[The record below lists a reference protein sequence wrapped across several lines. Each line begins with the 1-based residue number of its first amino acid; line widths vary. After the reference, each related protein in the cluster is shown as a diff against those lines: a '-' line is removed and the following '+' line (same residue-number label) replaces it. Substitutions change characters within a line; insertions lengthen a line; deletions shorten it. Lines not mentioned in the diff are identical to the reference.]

1 MERMRDQLIPTK
13 RLKAIKEELAG
24 FSSSEVLKKTGEFY
38 HKSNYFFASNV
49 IDVISTC
56 EKHDVDVVT

>member
-1 MERMRDQLIPTK
+1 MAGRDQLIPAK
-13 RLKAIKEELAG
+13 RLKAIQEELAG
-24 FSSSEVLKKTGEFY
+24 FFNSEVLKKTGEFY

-56 EKHDVDVVT
+56 EKRDVGVV